1 MTQAYP
7 YVGMAQRNT
16 RSQLTPRPLQIGGIP
31 DPIQGIVPQPTGSVT
46 DGYGI
51 SSYTPSNMGRNLAF
65 AGAGLQTLGALGET
79 LYGGR
84 QQRRQAE
91 ENRRAIGTANLIS
104 ILSGGS
110 VSPNPDVMQSSG
122 ANTARLL
129 SNVGSGLTSLGQQL
143 QDFRESEIKLK
154 LAEETAL
161 IQAKAARR
169 ADDQHKEQ
177 MRAFK
182 VADAREI
189 GELAAQRELQAIKLG
204 VDMSDP
210 EIRAEWDAHKEFETP
225 HYRSVRQAVTAD
237 LMTPLILQGIAK
249 VESGGYVDPYKAE
262 GDILTSGQYKGDRAY
277 GKYQVM
283 GANINPW
290 LREVGLLTG
299 DQEITPEM
307 FMNDPGLQEALVR
320 NKFAEHVRHGIENDK
335 SPEDII
341 KSAASVWFS
350 GGYDNYKDPEKAEIS
365 DGNNTTANYVD
376 MVYDAVDDNLRAIGP
391 SQEYNEDWAELELE
405 KKRMLEM
412 TSSENVKEMM
422 RENNVSLAFQD
433 YFENGMRSKI
443 ATTVK
448 EYENDQFQILKAFQ
462 TQRLNEEELA
472 ERVKARLE
480 AESLAR
486 QREARLAAEDYAAME
501 KATSDRTLDLY
512 NQYIKLPEVKSYN
525 IYTSQYS
532 KLMAAIND
540 FRAYMDA
547 HNLKSLT
554 HEQIKDAFP
563 DKGAFHIAIVNN
575 FQRLIDEAT
584 VREGDITVWQGK
596 SAGKA
601 EQFMLSVRNI
611 FGGTMFTDETIEN
624 MASLAEAM
632 DKGLR
637 SKLARGAIGYASGAA
652 KSAYPDKGIP
662 KDSKRYE
669 QIIARREIF
678 AHTVASSAL
687 DYISQGAPIT
697 IADIQEVPEWA
708 KDLVGGSWDRTEKET
723 KEIEKKFQALVP
735 HYDAVQFG
743 ASVDALREEIG
754 FPQEGQQSFPPLQGV
769 DLLKRPPEELLELAP
784 VLDVDGISTNT
795 QEERQ
800 LKTLLQKAKDGKS
813 LTPVEQAQVQE
824 LHQQINPGSET
835 IDLEYEKVKAK
846 QLRGE
851 KLTAADREILN
862 RYHVGGAFST
872 IGSGLSSLFGM
883 ALPKGRA
890 GGQYVQPP
898 ITSGQSSASV
908 LAQR

>member
-7 YVGMAQRNT
+7 YAGMAQRNT

-110 VSPNPDVMQSSG
+110 VAPNPDVMQSSG

-161 IQAKAARR
+161 IQAKTAQR
-169 ADDQHKEQ
+169 AEDLHKEQ

-182 VADAREI
+182 VEDAREI

-210 EIRAEWDAHKEFETP
+210 EIRAEWDAYKEFETP

-249 VESGGYVDPYKAE
+249 VESGAEVDPYKAMGKIIGA
-262 GDILTSGQYKGDRAY
+262 GDYEGDRAY

-320 NKFAEHVRHGIENDK
+320 NKFAEYVRHGIENDK

-350 GGYDNYKDPEKAEIS
+350 GGYDNYKDPEKAERS
-365 DGNNTTANYVD
+365 DGNNTVANYVD
-376 MVYDAVDDNLRAIGP
+376 MVYDAVDDNLRVIGP

-405 KKRMLEM
+405 KRRMLEM

-448 EYENDQFQILKAFQ
+448 EYENDQFEILKAFQ
-462 TQRLNEEELA
+462 TQRLNEEQLA

-480 AESLAR
+480 AEALAR
-486 QREARLAAEDYAAME
+486 QREARLAAEDYAALE
-501 KATSDRTLDLY
+501 KATSDRTLDLF

-525 IYTSQYS
+525 NYTMQYS
-532 KLMAAIND
+532 KLMATIND

-563 DKGAFHIAIVNN
+563 NAGAHHIAIVNN

-584 VREGDITVWQGK
+584 VREGDITLWQARG
-596 SAGKA
+596 AGKA
-601 EQFMLSVRNI
+601 EQFMVAVQNI
-611 FGGTMFTDETIEN
+611 FGGTMFTTETIEN
-624 MASLAEAM
+624 MAQLAEAM

-637 SKLARGAIGYASGAA
+637 SRLARGAIGYAKAA
-652 KSAYPDKGIP
+652 ATGAYPDSDDP
-662 KDSKRYE
+662 KRME

-678 AHTVASSAL
+678 ARTVASSAL

-697 IADIQEVPEWA
+697 IADIQEIPEWA
-708 KDLVGGSWDRTEKET
+708 KGLVGGSWDRTEKET

-754 FPQEGQQSFPPLQGV
+754 FPREPLQGF

-800 LKTLLQKAKDGKS
+800 LKTLLQKAKSGQS

-851 KLTAADREILN
+851 KLTAADREIIN

-872 IGSGLSSLFGM
+872 IGGGLSSLFSM

>member
-7 YVGMAQRNT
+7 YAGMAQRNT

-31 DPIQGIVPQPTGSVT
+31 DPIQGIVPQPAGSVT

-110 VSPNPDVMQSSG
+110 VAPNPDVMQSSG

-169 ADDQHKEQ
+169 AEDLHKEQ

-182 VADAREI
+182 VEDAREK
-189 GELAAQRELQAIKLG
+189 GELAALKGLQAIKIG

-210 EIRAEWDAHKEFETP
+210 EIRAEWEADKEFETP

-262 GDILTSGQYKGDRAY
+262 GDIITSGQYKGDRAY

-350 GGYDNYKDPEKAEIS
+350 GGYDNYKDPEKAERS
-365 DGNNTTANYVD
+365 DGNNTVANYVD
-376 MVYDAVDDNLRAIGP
+376 MVYDAVDDNLRTIGP

-405 KKRMLEM
+405 KKRFLEM

-448 EYENDQFQILKAFQ
+448 EYENDQFEILKAFGA
-462 TQRLNEEELA
+462 QRLSEEALA
-472 ERVKARLE
+472 ERVKQNLE
-480 AESLAR
+480 AETLAR

-501 KATSDRTLDLY
+501 KATSDRTLDLF

-525 IYTSQYS
+525 NYTMQYS
-532 KLMAAIND
+532 KLMATIND

-547 HNLKSLT
+547 HNLKSLNQ
-554 HEQIKDAFP
+554 EQIADAFP
-563 DKGAFHIAIVNN
+563 NLGAHHIAIVNN

-584 VREGDITVWQGK
+584 VREGDITLWQARG
-596 SAGKA
+596 AGKA
-601 EQFMLSVRNI
+601 EQFMVSVQNI
-611 FGGTMFTDETIEN
+611 FGGTMFTTETIEN
-624 MASLAEAM
+624 MAQLAEAM

-637 SKLARGAIGYASGAA
+637 SRLARGAIGYAEAAA
-652 KSAYPDKGIP
+652 KSAYSDDPT
-662 KDSKRYE
+662 RME

-678 AHTVASSAL
+678 ARTVASSAL
-687 DYISQGAPIT
+687 SYISQGAPIT
-697 IADIQEVPEWA
+697 IADIQEIPEWA
-708 KDLVGGSWDRTEKET
+708 KDLVGGSWDRPEKET

-784 VLDVDGISTNT
+784 VLDVDGISANT

-800 LKTLLQKAKDGKS
+800 LKTLLQKAKAGKS

-851 KLTAADREILN
+851 KLTAADRAIID

-890 GGQYVQPP
+890 GGQYAQPP

>member
-7 YVGMAQRNT
+7 YAGMAQRNI

-154 LAEETAL
+154 LAEETAI
-161 IQAKAARR
+161 IQAKAAQR
-169 ADDQHKEQ
+169 AEDQHKEQ

-249 VESGGYVDPYKAE
+249 VESGAEVDPYKAKGKIIGA
-262 GDILTSGQYKGDRAY
+262 GDYEGDRAY

-350 GGYDNYKDPEKAEIS
+350 GGYDNYKDSEKAEIS
-365 DGNNTTANYVD
+365 DGNNTVANYVD

-412 TSSENVKEMM
+412 TSTENVKEMM

-462 TQRLNEEELA
+462 TQRLNEEQLA

-512 NQYIKLPEVKSYN
+512 NQYIKLPAVKSYN

-532 KLMAAIND
+532 KLMATIKD
-540 FRAYMDA
+540 FRDYMDA

-554 HEQIKDAFP
+554 HAQIKDAFP
-563 DKGAFHIAIVNN
+563 KVGAHHIAIVNN

-611 FGGTMFTDETIEN
+611 FGGTMFTTETIEN
-624 MASLAEAM
+624 MAKLAEAM

-637 SKLARGAIGYASGAA
+637 SRLARGAIGYAEGAA
-652 KSAYPDKGIP
+652 KSAYPDDP
-662 KDSKRYE
+662 KRME

-678 AHTVASSAL
+678 ARTVAASAL
-687 DYISQGAPIT
+687 DYISEGAPIT

-754 FPQEGQQSFPPLQGV
+754 FPQEPLQGV

-784 VLDVDGISTNT
+784 ALDIDSIPATT
-795 QEERQ
+795 QEERRM
-800 LKTLLQKAKDGKS
+800 KTLMEKRKNKIA
-813 LTPVEQAQVQE
+813 LTPVEEAEFWE
-824 LHQQINPGSET
+824 LHRTLATQSLHRT
-835 IDLEYEKVKAK
+835 F
-846 QLRGE
+846 RG
-851 KLTAADREILN
+851 TSRPYATMT
-862 RYHVGGAFST
+862 GT
-872 IGSGLSSLFGM
+872 
-883 ALPKGRA
+883 
-890 GGQYVQPP
+890 QYNLGERQRP
-898 ITSGQSSASV
+898 SSASALV
-908 LAQR
+908 VQGNQ

>member
-7 YVGMAQRNT
+7 YVQGFQDMWKTPQR
-16 RSQLTPRPLQIGGIP
+16 SPRPLQIGGIP

-110 VSPNPDVMQSSG
+110 VAPNPDVMQSSG

-161 IQAKAARR
+161 IQAKAAQR
-169 ADDQHKEQ
+169 AEDLHKEQ

-182 VADAREI
+182 VEDAREM

-320 NKFAEHVRHGIENDK
+320 NKFAEYVRHGIENDK

-350 GGYDNYKDPEKAEIS
+350 GGYDNYKDSEKAEIS
-365 DGNNTTANYVD
+365 DGNNTVANYVD
-376 MVYDAVDDNLRAIGP
+376 MVYDAVDDNLRTIGP

-405 KKRMLEM
+405 KKRFLEM

-448 EYENDQFQILKAFQ
+448 EYENDQFEILKAFQ

-480 AESLAR
+480 AEALAR
-486 QREARLAAEDYAAME
+486 QREARLAAADYAAME
-501 KATSDRTLDLY
+501 KATSDRTIDLF

-525 IYTSQYS
+525 NYTSQYS
-532 KLMAAIND
+532 KLMAVIND

-563 DKGAFHIAIVNN
+563 DEGTHHISIVNN
-575 FQRLIDEAT
+575 YQRLIDEAT

-601 EQFMLSVRNI
+601 EQFMLAVRNI
-611 FGGTMFTDETIEN
+611 FGGTMFTTETIEN
-624 MASLAEAM
+624 MAKLAEAM

-637 SKLARGAIGYASGAA
+637 SRLARGAIGYAKAA
-652 KSAYPDKGIP
+652 ATSAYPDDP
-662 KDSKRYE
+662 ERME

-678 AHTVASSAL
+678 ARTVASSAL

-697 IADIQEVPEWA
+697 ITDIQEIPEWA

-784 VLDVDGISTNT
+784 ALDIDSIPATT
-795 QEERQ
+795 QEERRM
-800 LKTLLQKAKDGKS
+800 KTLMEKRKNKIA
-813 LTPVEQAQVQE
+813 LTPVEEEEFWE
-824 LHQQINPGSET
+824 LHRTLAAQS
-835 IDLEYEKVKAK
+835 
-846 QLRGE
+846 LRHTFRGTPRPYTTMTGTQYN
-851 KLTAADREILN
+851 L
-862 RYHVGGAFST
+862 GGRQR
-872 IGSGLSSLFGM
+872 
-883 ALPKGRA
+883 P
-890 GGQYVQPP
+890 
-898 ITSGQSSASV
+898 SSASALV
-908 LAQR
+908 VQGNQ

>member
-7 YVGMAQRNT
+7 YAGMAQRNT

-31 DPIQGIVPQPTGSVT
+31 DPIQGLVPQPTGSVT
-46 DGYGI
+46 EGYGT
-51 SSYTPSNMGRNLAF
+51 SSYAPSNMGRNLAF

-110 VSPNPDVMQSSG
+110 VAPNPDVMQSSG

-169 ADDQHKEQ
+169 ADDLHKEQ

-182 VADAREI
+182 VEDAREK
-189 GELAAQRELQAIKLG
+189 GELAALKGLQAIKIG

-210 EIRAEWDAHKEFETP
+210 EIRAEWEADKEFETP
-225 HYRSVRQAVTAD
+225 HYKSVRQAVTAD

-262 GDILTSGQYKGDRAY
+262 GAILTSGQYKGDRAY

-320 NKFAEHVRHGIENDK
+320 NKFAEYVRHGIENDK

-350 GGYDNYKDPEKAEIS
+350 GGYDNYKDSEEAERS
-365 DGNNTTANYVD
+365 DGNNTVANYVD
-376 MVYDAVDDNLRAIGP
+376 MVYDAVDDNLRTIGP

-405 KKRMLEM
+405 KKRFLEM

-480 AESLAR
+480 AETLAR
-486 QREARLAAEDYAAME
+486 QQEARLAAEDYAAME
-501 KATSDRTLDLY
+501 KATSDRTLDLF

-525 IYTSQYS
+525 NYTMQYS
-532 KLMAAIND
+532 KLMATIND

-563 DKGAFHIAIVNN
+563 DQGTYHISIVNN
-575 FQRLIDEAT
+575 YQRLIDEAT

-601 EQFMLSVRNI
+601 EQFMLAVQNI
-611 FGGTMFTDETIEN
+611 FGGTMFTTETIES
-624 MASLAEAM
+624 MAQLAEAM

-637 SKLARGAIGYASGAA
+637 SKLARGAIGYASAAA
-652 KSAYPDKGIP
+652 KSAYPDSADP
-662 KDSKRYE
+662 KRMK

-678 AHTVASSAL
+678 ARTVASSAL

-697 IADIQEVPEWA
+697 IADIQEIPEWA
-708 KDLVGGSWDRTEKET
+708 TDLVGGSWDRTEKET
-723 KEIEKKFQALVP
+723 TEIEEKFQELIP
-735 HYDAVQFG
+735 HYDAVQFE
-743 ASVDALREEIG
+743 ASVDSLREELG
-754 FPQEGQQSFPPLQGV
+754 FPQEPLQGF

-784 VLDVDGISTNT
+784 LLDVDGISTNT

-800 LKTLLQKAKDGKS
+800 IKTLLQKAKSGQA

-824 LHQQINPGSET
+824 LHQQINFGSET

-846 QLRGE
+846 QRRGE

-862 RYHVGGAFST
+862 RYHVGETFST
-872 IGSGLSSLFGM
+872 IGSGLSDFFKM

-890 GGQYVQPP
+890 GGQ
-898 ITSGQSSASV
+898 
-908 LAQR
+908 